1 MSKSPASTAHYRPE
15 TRLVHSGTLRSQYG
29 ETSEALFL
37 TQGYVYNSAEEC
49 EARFKG
55 EDPGFIYSRYSNP
68 TISMFERRMI
78 ELEGAEAAR
87 SAATGMAA
95 VTTAI
100 LAPLKA
106 GDHVV
111 ASRALFGSCLYVIQD
126 LLPRYGIETTL
137 VDGLDLDQWQRA
149 MRPNTKTF
157 FLESPTNP
165 TLDVLDIPGIA
176 EIAHSGGARLVVD
189 NVFATPIWQS
199 PLALGADVV
208 VYSAT
213 KHIDGQGR
221 CLGGIILSSE
231 AFIAEHIHNFMR
243 QTGPSISPFNAWVL
257 LKGLETLG
265 VRVRAQTETAARIAD
280 VLASHPK
287 ISRLVYP
294 GRADH
299 PQAASR
305 EEADARRLDA
315 GRLRGQGRQAGGVPR
330 AQRAQACED
339 LEQSRR
345 CQEPRH
351 ASGDHDASAPQAG
364 GPRRARHQ
372 RGLHPL
378 LGGARACGRSDRGSD
393 RGAGEGVRRLR
404 LGVGW
409 AKRLVRRSSKSE
421 GGSVPTIHDHIADR
435 WWARRAKSAPLP
447 TLRHRAYIGR
457 YVRTSAGTLTPS
469 LIWPTER
476 MMSSPRSW
484 AKQA

>member
-1 MSKSPASTAHYRPE
+1 MSKSPASAAQYRPE

-37 TQGYVYNSAEEC
+37 TQGYVYASAEEC

-68 TISMFERRMI
+68 TIAMFEQRMI

-100 LAPLKA
+100 LAPLKT

-111 ASRALFGSCLYVIQD
+111 ASRALFGSCLYVVQD

-149 MRPNTKTF
+149 VKPNTKTF

-165 TLDVLDIPGIA
+165 TLDVLDIPAIA
-176 EIAHSGGARLVVD
+176 EIAHKGGARLVVD

-265 VRVRAQTETAARIAD
+265 VRVRAQTDTAARVAE

-287 ISRLVYP
+287 ISRLIYP

-299 PQAASR
+299 PQAALVKKQMRGGSTLIGFEVKGGKQAAFR
-305 EEADARRLDA
+305 VLNALRLARISNNLGDAKSLVTHPATTTHQRLKPEDRAALGISEGFIRFSAGLEHADDLI
-315 GRLRGQGRQAGGVPR
+315 
-330 AQRAQACED
+330 ED
-339 LEQSRR
+339 LTAALEK
-345 CQEPRH
+345 
-351 ASGDHDASAPQAG
+351 A
-364 GPRRARHQ
+364 
-372 RGLHPL
+372 
-378 LGGARACGRSDRGSD
+378 
-393 RGAGEGVRRLR
+393 
-404 LGVGW
+404 
-409 AKRLVRRSSKSE
+409 
-421 GGSVPTIHDHIADR
+421 
-435 WWARRAKSAPLP
+435 
-447 TLRHRAYIGR
+447 
-457 YVRTSAGTLTPS
+457 
-469 LIWPTER
+469 
-476 MMSSPRSW
+476 
-484 AKQA
+484 

>member
-1 MSKSPASTAHYRPE
+1 MSKSPANYRPD

-68 TISMFERRMI
+68 TIAMFERRMI

-100 LAPLKA
+100 LAPLKS

-137 VDGLDLDQWQRA
+137 VDGFDLDQWQRA
-149 MRPNTKTF
+149 LKPNTKTF

-165 TLDVLDIPGIA
+165 TLDVLDIPAIA
-176 EIAHSGGARLVVD
+176 EIAHSGGARLIVD

-221 CLGGIILSSE
+221 CLGGVILSSE

-257 LKGLETLG
+257 LKGLETLA

-299 PQAASR
+299 PQAELVKKQMRGGSTLVGFEVKGGKQGAFRVLNELKLAKISNNLGDAKSLVTHPATTTHQR
-305 EEADARRLDA
+305 LKPEDRAALGISEGFIRFSAGLEHADDLI
-315 GRLRGQGRQAGGVPR
+315 
-330 AQRAQACED
+330 ED
-339 LEQSRR
+339 LTAALEK
-345 CQEPRH
+345 
-351 ASGDHDASAPQAG
+351 A
-364 GPRRARHQ
+364 
-372 RGLHPL
+372 
-378 LGGARACGRSDRGSD
+378 
-393 RGAGEGVRRLR
+393 
-404 LGVGW
+404 
-409 AKRLVRRSSKSE
+409 
-421 GGSVPTIHDHIADR
+421 
-435 WWARRAKSAPLP
+435 
-447 TLRHRAYIGR
+447 
-457 YVRTSAGTLTPS
+457 
-469 LIWPTER
+469 
-476 MMSSPRSW
+476 
-484 AKQA
+484 